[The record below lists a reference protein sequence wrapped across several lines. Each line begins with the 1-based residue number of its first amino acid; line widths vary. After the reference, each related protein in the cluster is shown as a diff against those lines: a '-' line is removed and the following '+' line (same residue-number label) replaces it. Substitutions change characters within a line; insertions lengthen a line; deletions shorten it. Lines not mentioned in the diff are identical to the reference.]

1 MRRRSL
7 PAIAATAVL
16 MLTLT
21 ACGGKSPE
29 AATENNNTPTA
40 TVAPAPTESASPT
53 ASAKPAEE
61 PEVIKG
67 SGTYVGQIDNHSVEI
82 KTEEGPV
89 AFELGAGTE
98 TAVESLELD
107 DPVVFE
113 YVEKSVEGDDTLK
126 QRVLSKLS
134 KADGSS
140 GSGPA
145 AGADLPQSKKLK
157 LSLEGNV
164 EEKTATLASGDGYS
178 LYVFDLFNFDAGSN
192 KLAMKIDNKYYA
204 EIIKLPSDFNLDY
217 LLQEGKRELASTGKV
232 QVLQE
237 SERPELMSDARLY
250 LSAGG
255 TNITKEYIV
264 KEIDGQ
270 GFIFK
275 INTPMGEPSEG
286 FTPHVLAS
294 LDSVVN
300 Q

>member
-40 TVAPAPTESASPT
+40 TAAPAPTESASPT
-53 ASAKPAEE
+53 ASAKPAQEL
-61 PEVIKG
+61 EVIKG

-82 KTEEGPV
+82 KTEEGPM

-134 KADGSS
+134 KADDSS
-140 GSGPA
+140 GSA
-145 AGADLPQSKKLK
+145 ATAVLPQSKKLK

-192 KLAMKIDNKYYA
+192 KLSMKIDNKYYA

-217 LLQEGKRELASTGKV
+217 LLQEGKQELASTGKV

-237 SERPELMSDARLY
+237 SERPGLMSDARLY

-255 TNITKEYIV
+255 TDITKEYIV